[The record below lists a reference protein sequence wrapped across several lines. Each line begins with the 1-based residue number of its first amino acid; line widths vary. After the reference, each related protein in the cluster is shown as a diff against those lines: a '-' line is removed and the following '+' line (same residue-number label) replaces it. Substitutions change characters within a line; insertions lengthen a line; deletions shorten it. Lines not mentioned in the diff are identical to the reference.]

1 MIKPKYLTTPDYSSK
16 SMQYDFLRQLGL
28 ESIQRVSGGKWTDY
42 NYHDPGITFLE
53 QLSYALTDLGY
64 RTNFPIQ
71 DILLTGNDDF
81 DLEKN
86 NLLIPANKILSSS
99 PLNQVDYRKIII
111 QQIPNVKN
119 AWVKP
124 VEENQFGF
132 KGIYDVLIQCDE
144 EIGDNKINDIKSEV
158 NQLLMDNRSLCSDF
172 QEIKILQKDTLSISA
187 HISLDS
193 FVLGE
198 TVLAEVYQKI
208 EKLIN
213 PSVPFLE
220 YEEMIAKG
228 STTIDLFTGPP
239 VTSGFVDGKE
249 LKSKTNE
256 IYISEIKELI
266 ENIQGVVS
274 IDQIDIFKN
283 GIKVFEDLIPF
294 GEDSYPSLEKNI
306 LNYQSA
312 SERIVFYRN
321 SNKYEIDTVI
331 LSQLYDALTVAS
343 KTSFFKPRQIE
354 SKDFISRFSKDEID
368 RYFSI
373 QNELP
378 SIYGLKENELGSSAK
393 AKRIAQSRQLKAY
406 LTFFEQV
413 MASHLSQLINL
424 RNIFSIDKDLDRSLF
439 TKIPDSV
446 PELKSILLE
455 KDLEKYQNK
464 LQELTESEEKFILRR
479 NHIIDHLLS
488 RFGEFFNSNLLQKLT
503 QSSNDNSSENETH
516 RIVLDKKIDFAKEII
531 DLGKNRIKGFNFSI
545 PAWGH
550 ENISGFEKRLKLM
563 FGIQNKDVRS
573 LVAPIVDNYQK
584 KSDKENWRTKQVQII
599 KGSKIK
605 IISKSDDQYS
615 EDDVSIYCPDQSF
628 FKSLF
633 LFAPRTKSYRIVPL
647 RVNKKVI
654 YNILFSIPNQEHPA
668 LIYRSSKKK
677 KCEEKLE
684 QIKDKFRFFNNE
696 SEGMFIL
703 EHILLRPL
711 VSTNYITIF
720 KDDKGDEFF
729 KSYRPA
735 SFDDQR
741 EFRDDI
747 YVLGVNSDNYSVQ
760 KIKGKK
766 SFKIVLYDILNNPVF
781 ESSEVFASKND
792 ALDEIPK
799 KIDFFEVHRQKNTD
813 LRELSSIKI
822 DIGNSH
828 EFPVD
833 FDYSNS
839 LSIVLPN
846 WPYRFQNSEFLDHL
860 KEQMDYFIPAHI
872 KFEIYLLEVDKL
884 ALFEE
889 TFLKWLKSKMERNY
903 DSSDLLSLQLIQL
916 LQSYKS
922 LK

>member
-208 EKLIN
+208 EKFIN

>member
-1 MIKPKYLTTPDYSSK
+1 MIKPKFLTTPDYSSE

-71 DILLTGNDDF
+71 DILLTSNDDF

-86 NLLIPANKILSSS
+86 NLLIPANKILSSA
-99 PLNQVDYRKIII
+99 PLNKVDFRKIII

-144 EIGDNKINDIKSEV
+144 EIGDNKIKDIKSEV
-158 NQLLMDNRSLCSDF
+158 NQLLMENRSLCSDF

-187 HISLDS
+187 QISLDS

-198 TVLAEVYQKI
+198 SVLAEVYQKI

-228 STTIDLFTGPP
+228 NTTIDLFTGPP
-239 VTSGFVDGKE
+239 VIGGFVDGKE

-274 IDQIDIFKN
+274 IDQIDVFKN

-306 LNYQSA
+306 HNYQSA

-354 SKDFISRFSKDEID
+354 SKDFISRFTRDDIE

-406 LTFFEQV
+406 LTFFEQL
-413 MASHLSQLINL
+413 MASHLSQLVNL
-424 RNIFSIDKDLDRSLF
+424 RNIFSIHKDIDKSFF

-455 KDLEKYQNK
+455 NDLEKYQNK
-464 LQELTESEEKFILRR
+464 LQELTETDEKKFLRR

-503 QSSNDNSSENETH
+503 QSYSDHLSENEIH

-550 ENISGFEKRLKLM
+550 ENISGLEKRLKLM

-573 LVAPIVDNYQK
+573 LVAPIIDNYQNK
-584 KSDKENWRTKQVQII
+584 PGKVSWRNKQVQVI

-605 IISKSDDQYS
+605 IVSRSDDEYS
-615 EDDVSIYCPDQSF
+615 EDSVSIYCPDQSF

-633 LFAPRTKSYRIVPL
+633 LFAPRSKSYRIVPI
-647 RVNKKVI
+647 RINKKVV
-654 YNILFSIPNQEHPA
+654 YNILFRIPEQENQV

-677 KCEEKLE
+677 ICEEKLE
-684 QIKDKFRFFNNE
+684 QIKEKFRTFNNE
-696 SEGMFIL
+696 CEGMFIL
-703 EHILLRPL
+703 EHILLRPI

-720 KDDKGDEFF
+720 NDENGDQIL

-735 SFDDQR
+735 PFEDQR

-747 YVLGVNSDNYSVQ
+747 YVLGVNSENYSVQ
-760 KIKGKK
+760 KTKGKK
-766 SFKIVLYDILNNPVF
+766 SFKIILYDILNNPVF
-781 ESSEVFASKND
+781 ESSKVFDSKSN
-792 ALDEIPK
+792 AIDEIQ
-799 KIDFFEVHRQKNTD
+799 KITDFFEGKRQKNTD
-813 LRELSSIKI
+813 LKEFSSIKI

-828 EFPVD
+828 EFPVN

-839 LSIVLPN
+839 LSIVLPD
-846 WPYRFQNSEFLDHL
+846 WPYRFQNSEFLDNF
-860 KEQMDYFIPAHI
+860 KEQIDYFIPAHI
-872 KFEIYLLEVDKL
+872 KFDIYLLEVDNL

-889 TFLKWLKSKMERNY
+889 TYLKWLKSKMERNY
-903 DSSDLLSLQLIQL
+903 DTSDIMSLQLIQL
-916 LQSYKS
+916 LQSYKPYQ
-922 LK
+922 

>member
-1 MIKPKYLTTPDYSSK
+1 MIKPKFLTTPDYPSK
-16 SMQYDFLRQLGL
+16 SMQYDFLRQFGL
-28 ESIQRVSGGKWTDY
+28 DSIQKVSGGKWTDY

-53 QLSYALTDLGY
+53 QLCYAITDLGY

-71 DILLTGNDDF
+71 DILLTSDDDF

-86 NLLIPANKILSSS
+86 NLLIPANKIFSSS
-99 PLNQVDYRKIII
+99 PLNQVDFRKIII

-124 VEENQFGF
+124 VEENKFGF

-144 EIGDNKINDIKSEV
+144 EIGDDKVGYIKSEV
-158 NQLLMDNRSLCSDF
+158 NQLLMQNRSLCSDF
-172 QEIKILQKDTLSISA
+172 QEIKILEKDTLSISA

-198 TVLAEVYQKI
+198 SVLAEVYQKI

-220 YEEMIAKG
+220 FDEMIAKG
-228 STTIDLFTGPP
+228 IKTIDLFTGPP
-239 VTSGFVDGKE
+239 VNRGFVDGNE

-256 IYISEIKELI
+256 VFISEIKELI

-274 IDQIDIFKN
+274 IDQIDVFKN

-306 LNYQSA
+306 LNYHSA

-331 LSQLYDALTVAS
+331 LSQLYDGLTVAS
-343 KTSFFKPRQIE
+343 KTNFFKPRQIE
-354 SKDFISRFSKDEID
+354 SKDFISRFSKDQIEK
-368 RYFSI
+368 YFSI

-393 AKRIAQSRQLKAY
+393 TKRIAKARQLKAY
-406 LTFFEQV
+406 LTFFEQI
-413 MASHLSQLINL
+413 MASHLSQLVNL
-424 RNIFSIDKDLDRSLF
+424 RNIFSIDKNIDRSFF

-446 PELKSILLE
+446 PELKSVLIE
-455 KDLEKYQNK
+455 KNLEKYLENLK
-464 LQELTESEEKFILRR
+464 KHTESEEKKFVRR

-488 RFGEFFNSNLLQKLT
+488 RFGEQFNSNLLQKLT
-503 QSSNDNSSENETH
+503 QSSSDHLGENEI
-516 RIVLDKKIDFAKEII
+516 RKMVLEKKINFAEEII

-550 ENISGFEKRLKLM
+550 ENNSGFEKRLKLM
-563 FGIQNKDVRS
+563 FGIKNKEVCS
-573 LVAPIVDNYQK
+573 LVSPIIDNYQK
-584 KSDKENWRTKQVQII
+584 KPDKENWRTKQVQII

-605 IISKSDDQYS
+605 IISKSDDEYS
-615 EDDVSIYCPDQSF
+615 EDEVSIYCPDQSF

-633 LFAPRTKSYRIVPL
+633 LFAPRSKSYLIVPF
-647 RVNKKVI
+647 RVNKKVV
-654 YNILFSIPNQEHPA
+654 YNILFRIPDQENPV
-668 LIYRSSKKK
+668 LIFRSSKKK
-677 KCEEKLE
+677 TCDEKLE
-684 QIKDKFRFFNNE
+684 QIKEKFRFLNNE
-696 SEGMFIL
+696 CEGMFIL

-720 KDDKGDEFF
+720 NDNNGDEFF

-747 YVLGVNSDNYSVQ
+747 YVLGVNADNYSVQ

-766 SFKIVLYDILNNPVF
+766 SFKIVLFDILNNPIF

-792 ALDEIPK
+792 AIQEIPK
-799 KIDFFEVHRQKNTD
+799 IVDFFEGHRQKNTD

-828 EFPVD
+828 EFPVN

-839 LSIVLPN
+839 LSVILPN
-846 WPYRFQNSEFLDHL
+846 WPYRFQNSEFMDHL
-860 KEQMDYFIPAHI
+860 KEQIDYFIPAHI
-872 KFEIYLLEVDKL
+872 KFDIYLLEVDKL

-889 TFLKWLKSKMERNY
+889 TYLKWLKSKMERNY
-903 DSSDLLSLQLIQL
+903 DNSDLMSLQLIQL
-916 LQSYKS
+916 LQSYKA
-922 LK
+922 LN